1 MAEWMS
7 KYKYDKKEKM
17 ISMWA
22 ADDLSGCDYLTPQG
36 VGVKPHKGVEPV
48 IPTGLGKAPNE

>member
-1 MAEWMS
+1 MS
-7 KYKYDKKEKM
+7 KHKYDKKKKM

-22 ADDLSGCDYLTPQG
+22 AGDLSGCDYLTPQG
-36 VGVKPHKGVEPV
+36 VRVKPHKGVEPV